1 MPLPTEPSPDD
12 LVDVATA
19 RAWIGLPPLANGAT
33 DPVMQL
39 AITAVSQRIATWC
52 SRTFV
57 PTAATEVYDGVGSGL
72 LCLRRFPII
81 SLDSVV
87 VDGVPAPLIEAGSMA
102 YGVSHDGRRTLSYRG
117 GEFSRGRQNVLIGY
131 TAGLDPIPA
140 DLGMAC
146 LDWLA
151 AGYLARG
158 RSPDVTERK
167 DGDSSEKYAAS
178 SATVT
183 IRGRTVPMP
192 ASVYAT
198 LSQIQDNVPV

>member
-1 MPLPTEPSPDD
+1 MSLPTGPSPDD

-19 RAWIGLPPLANGAT
+19 RAWIGLPQLTGRAT

-39 AITAVSQRIATWC
+39 AITAVSQRIASWC
-52 SRTFV
+52 SRTFA
-57 PTAATEVYDGVGSGL
+57 PSAASEVYDGVGSGL

-87 VDGVPAPLIEAGSMA
+87 VDGVPAPLITAGSMA

-117 GEFSRGRQNVLIGY
+117 GEFSRGRQNIVIGY

-140 DLGMAC
+140 DLTMAC
-146 LDWLA
+146 LDWIS
-151 AGYLARG
+151 AGYLSRG
-158 RSPDVTERK
+158 RAPDVTERK

-178 SATVT
+178 GATVT
-183 IRGRTVPMP
+183 IQGRTVPMP
-192 ASVYAT
+192 ASVFAT
-198 LSQIQDNVPV
+198 LSQLQDNLPV

>member
-1 MPLPTEPSPDD
+1 MPLPTGPSPED

-19 RAWIGLPPLANGAT
+19 RAWIGLPPLAQGAS

-39 AITAVSQRIATWC
+39 AITAVSQRIASWC

-57 PTAATEVYDGVGSGL
+57 PAAAVEVYDGVGSDL

-87 VDGVPAPLIEAGSMA
+87 VDGVAAPLIAAGSMA

-117 GEFSRGRQNVLIGY
+117 GEFSRGRQNITVGY

-146 LDWLA
+146 LDWVS
-151 AGYLARG
+151 AGFLARG
-158 RSPDVTERK
+158 RSPDVIERK
-167 DGDSSEKYAAS
+167 DGDSSEKYAVS
-178 SATVT
+178 GATVT
-183 IRGRTVPMP
+183 IQGRTVPMP

-198 LSQIQDNVPV
+198 LSQLQDNLPV